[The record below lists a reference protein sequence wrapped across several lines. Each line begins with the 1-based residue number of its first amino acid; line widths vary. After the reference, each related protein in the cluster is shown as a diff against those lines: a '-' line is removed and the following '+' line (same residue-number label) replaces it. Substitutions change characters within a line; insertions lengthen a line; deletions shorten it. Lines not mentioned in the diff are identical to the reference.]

1 MKVILT
7 IAVRNP
13 DWYWTKEEMDNAGDY
28 RNEWEALNE
37 DIVWKHVPSDTFE
50 IPFDV
55 KDIKENRKAEFDFK
69 FTSED
74 KSQSAS
80 CLIKDLTI
88 VQFFGEKENEKSEVI
103 ISNSLIH
110 QYIGARK
117 REYRYYV
124 YFYIKENVSYERFHQ
139 LIWLSE
145 EHKLEI
151 EQRLSQFSTTEK

>member
-7 IAVRNP
+7 VAVRNP
-13 DWYWTKEEMDNAGDY
+13 DWYWTKAEIENAGDY
-28 RNEWEALNE
+28 RKEWEALNE
-37 DIVWKHVPSDTFE
+37 DKVWKHVPSDTFE

-80 CLIKDLTI
+80 CRIHDLTI
-88 VQFFGEKENEKSEVI
+88 VQFIGEKANEKVEVI

-110 QYIGARK
+110 QYISARQ
-117 REYRYYV
+117 REYKYYV
-124 YFYIKENVSYERFHQ
+124 YFYIKENLSYERFHQ

-145 EHKLEI
+145 EHKVRI
-151 EQRLSQFSTTEK
+151 EQQLSQLNTPE